1 MTKHPTIAIVGRPNV
16 GKSTLFNRLI
26 RSRKAVVDAQEGI
39 TRDRI
44 YGQTEWRGIPIT
56 MVDTGGYIPEDT
68 DIFNSAVRRQAKMAV
83 EEADLILFMVDG
95 RTEPTASDLAL
106 ARFIHETGK
115 PVVLAVDKCDYL
127 SQDEHVYL
135 YYELGLEPVLPIS
148 SLSGRFTGDLL
159 DVILEK
165 LDLSRVPDESQ
176 DDHESLKITIA
187 GMPNVGKSSLMNA
200 LLQKEQSIVT
210 PIAGTTR
217 DSIDTTLRW
226 YGKDII
232 LIDTAGLRKRSKIT
246 DDIEYFSTVRTHKAI
261 QRSDVV
267 LVLVD
272 AEKGFGKQDKSIV
285 DLVIKEGKGL
295 VLVVNKWDLVEKDS
309 NTMSRFD
316 QEIVDQFPA
325 LKGYPHLYISA
336 TSRQRVSKVL
346 ATAWN
351 VGELRRKTIPTRDLN
366 IWLQNTVA
374 QYPPP
379 ANQGRRIKIKFVA
392 QVHRAPPIFAFFMN
406 YPKLVAP
413 SYRRFLEN
421 RLRDSFDLNG
431 VPLKLTFRKK

>member
-1 MTKHPTIAIVGRPNV
+1 MPKHPTIAIVGRPNV
-16 GKSTLFNRLI
+16 GKSTLFNRLT
-26 RSRKAVVDAQEGI
+26 RSRKAVVDAQEGV

-44 YGQTEWRGIPIT
+44 YGQSEWRGISVT
-56 MVDTGGYIPEDT
+56 VVDTGGYIPEDT
-68 DIFNSAVRRQAKMAV
+68 DIFNAAVRHQARMAV

-95 RTEPTASDLAL
+95 RNEPTAGDLAL
-106 ARFIHETGK
+106 AQLIHETGK
-115 PVVLAVDKCDYL
+115 PVVLAVNKCDYQKL
-127 SQDEHVYL
+127 DDQVYL
-135 YYELGLEPVLPIS
+135 YFELGMDPVLPIS
-148 SLSGRFTGDLL
+148 SLSGRSTGDLL

-165 LDLSRVPDESQ
+165 LDLSRLPDDGEAR
-176 DDHESLKITIA
+176 DESLKITIV

-217 DSIDTTLRW
+217 DSIDTSLRW

-232 LIDTAGLRKRSKIT
+232 LIDTAGLRKRSKVN
-246 DDIEYFSTVRTHKAI
+246 DNIEYFSTVRTHKAI

-267 LVLVD
+267 LVLID

-285 DLVIKEGKGL
+285 DLVMKEGKGL
-295 VLVVNKWDLVEKDS
+295 VLIINKWDLVEKDS
-309 NTMSRFD
+309 GTMSRFD
-316 QEIVDQFPA
+316 RDIVDKFPA

-336 TSRQRVSKVL
+336 KSKQRISRVL
-346 ATAWN
+346 STAWN
-351 VGELRRKTIPTRDLN
+351 VGELRKKTISTRDLN
-366 IWLQNTVA
+366 IWLQTTVA

-379 ANQGRRIKIKFVA
+379 AGQGRQIKIKFVS

-413 SYRRFLEN
+413 GYRRFLEN
-421 RLRDSFDLNG
+421 RLRESFRLEG